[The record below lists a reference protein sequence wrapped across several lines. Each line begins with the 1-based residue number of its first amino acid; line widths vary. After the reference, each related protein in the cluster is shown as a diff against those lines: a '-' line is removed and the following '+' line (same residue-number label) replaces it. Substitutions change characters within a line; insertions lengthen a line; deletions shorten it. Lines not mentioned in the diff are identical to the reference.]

1 MSRRQELERH
11 RHNVGEIRNIMNS
24 MKTLAYM
31 ETRKLARFLEAQQA
45 VVQSIET
52 LASDFLS
59 TYPGLLEASER
70 LSPVY
75 LLLGSERGFC
85 GDFNQAIARQ
95 ADAEID
101 STGGPEAPVIA
112 VGGKLHP
119 LCEPGPRKAEFI
131 TGASVAEEI
140 PTVLSNI
147 AASLA
152 SLQPANG
159 MALYGIFHGNGEVIC
174 QRLLPAFSNHYPEGP
189 GYPHPP
195 MLHLSPAQF
204 LAELV
209 DHHLF
214 AALHTLLY
222 TSLMAENHRRANHL
236 ERAVKHL
243 DKQSDALGRTC
254 SALRQE
260 EIIEEIEVIMLS
272 APSLDEFQ
280 PDSGS

>member
-31 ETRKLARFLEAQQA
+31 ETRKLARFLDAQQA
-45 VVQSIET
+45 VVDSIET
-52 LASDFLS
+52 AASDFLS
-59 TYPGLLEASER
+59 AYPGLLEASTT

-95 ADAEID
+95 ADAEVG
-101 STGGPEAPVIA
+101 SNSNEMATVIA
-112 VGGKLHP
+112 IGGKLHTV
-119 LCEPGPRKAEFI
+119 CEQMPRKAEFI
-131 TGASVAEEI
+131 SGASVVEEI
-140 PTVLSNI
+140 PAVLANI
-147 AASLA
+147 TSALA

-159 MALYGIFHGNGEVIC
+159 MALYGIFHGNGGVIS
-174 QRLLPAFSNHYPEGP
+174 QRLLPAFSNHDPEGP
-189 GYPHPP
+189 AYPHPP
-195 MLHLSPAQF
+195 TLNLPPAQF
-204 LAELV
+204 LGDLI

-214 AALHTLLY
+214 ASLQAMLY
-222 TSLMAENHRRANHL
+222 ASLMTENQRRANHL

-243 DKQSDALGRTC
+243 DRQSDALGRTC

-272 APSLDEFQ
+272 ASSLDELP
-280 PDSGS
+280 PDLTP